1 MKTPPLATAFSPAA
15 VGETPST
22 GICRMTSVLFV
33 CLGNI
38 CRSPLAEGILRH
50 RLAGADLE
58 RRVLV
63 DSAGTGNWH
72 VGKTPDPRSI
82 EIAARNGIDLS
93 GLRARQVGA
102 EDFERFDLIL
112 AMDRDN
118 LVTLERL
125 AARAGRP
132 SRSDVR
138 SFLQRDVPDP
148 YYGGPEGFQTVF
160 DMLDEGCGRLLRD
173 LMRGV

>member
-1 MKTPPLATAFSPAA
+1 
-15 VGETPST
+15 
-22 GICRMTSVLFV
+22 MTSVLFV

-50 RLAGADLE
+50 RLVGAGLE

-72 VGKTPDPRSI
+72 AGKAPDPRSV

-93 GLRARQVGA
+93 DLRARQVGA
-102 EDFERFDLIL
+102 ADFERFDLIL

-118 LVTLERL
+118 LATLERL
-125 AARAGRP
+125 G
-132 SRSDVR
+132 SRSGLARRGDVR
-138 SFLQRDVPDP
+138 RFLQRDVPDP

-160 DMLDEGCGRLLRD
+160 DMLDEGCDRLLRD
-173 LMRGV
+173 LTQGV